1 MSFLQVMTGMV
12 YLRQILG
19 DELRKLLKL
28 IVRVVLQPSDK
39 RNVSQRRD
47 TCHLISNILS
57 S

>member
-12 YLRQILG
+12 HLRQILS

-39 RNVSQRRD
+39 RNVSQ
-47 TCHLISNILS
+47 
-57 S
+57 